1 MEYDN
6 KNRGVLF
13 KNDKKES
20 EKHADYKGSYTDAN
34 GEEHW
39 VSAWIKTPKKGG
51 DKFMSF
57 VTTPKKDVHNKGM
70 AQAQKT
76 LGEQLTEIMED
87 DIPF

>member
-1 MEYDN
+1 MEYDD

-20 EKHADYKGSYTDAN
+20 EKHPDYKGNYMDAEGN
-34 GEEHW
+34 EFW
-39 VSAWIKTPKKGG
+39 VSAWIRTPKAGG

-57 VTTPKKDVHNKGM
+57 ETTAKKDVHNKGM